1 MKNLIYLSLLILFL
15 FTACQ
20 KDGSIQADYS
30 STGKGGST
38 ARFAS
43 SGDYL
48 YTVNQSQLQVFDISN
63 PTNPVNVANL
73 EIGWGIETIF
83 PYEDK
88 LFIGTQTGMLVYDIA
103 DPINPKKLSMFEHVY
118 SCDPVVV
125 EGDYAYVTLHSEDN
139 WCGQFNNELQI
150 IDIQDIKQPKLIGTY
165 NMINPLGLGIDG
177 DILFICDK
185 GLKVY
190 DVSDK
195 LNIKLLHY
203 FDIEAADVIPYRN
216 VLLVIGEN
224 GLYQYRYENN
234 QLNLLSSLLTVN
246 Q

>member
-1 MKNLIYLSLLILFL
+1 MKNSIYIFLSILALL
-15 FTACQ
+15 TACQ

-48 YTVNQSQLQVFDISN
+48 YTVNQSQLQIFDISN
-63 PTNPVNVANL
+63 PTNPANVANL
-73 EIGWGIETIF
+73 QIGWGIETIF
-83 PYEDK
+83 PYENK

-103 DPINPKKLSMFEHVY
+103 NPQNPKKLSIFEHIY

-150 IDIQDIKQPKLIGTY
+150 IDIQNITQPKLIGTY
-165 NMINPLGLGIDG
+165 SMVNPLGLGIDG
-177 DILFICDK
+177 NLLFVCDK

-190 DVSDK
+190 DISDK
-195 LNIKLLHY
+195 SNIEQLN
-203 FDIEAADVIPYRN
+203 FFNIEATDVIPYRN
-216 VLLVIGEN
+216 ILLVIGKN
-224 GLYQYRYENN
+224 GLYQYIYSGTE
-234 QLNLLSSLLTVN
+234 LKLLSSLLTIN
-246 Q
+246 

>member
-1 MKNLIYLSLLILFL
+1 MKNSIYIFLSILALL
-15 FTACQ
+15 TACQ

-48 YTVNQSQLQVFDISN
+48 YTVNQSQLQIFDISN
-63 PTNPVNVANL
+63 PTNPANVANL
-73 EIGWGIETIF
+73 QIGWGIETIF
-83 PYEDK
+83 PYENK

-103 DPINPKKLSMFEHVY
+103 NPQNPKKLSIFEHIY

-150 IDIQDIKQPKLIGTY
+150 IDIQNITQPKLIGTY
-165 NMINPLGLGIDG
+165 SMVNPLGLGIDG
-177 DILFICDK
+177 NLLFVCDK

-190 DVSDK
+190 DISNK
-195 LNIKLLHY
+195 SNIEQLN
-203 FDIEAADVIPYRN
+203 FFNIEATDVIPYRN
-216 VLLVIGEN
+216 ILLVIGKN
-224 GLYQYRYENN
+224 GLYQYIYSGTE
-234 QLNLLSSLLTVN
+234 LKLLSSLLTIN
-246 Q
+246 

>member
-1 MKNLIYLSLLILFL
+1 MKNSIYIFLSILALL
-15 FTACQ
+15 TACQ

-48 YTVNQSQLQVFDISN
+48 YTVNQSQLQIFDISN
-63 PTNPVNVANL
+63 PTNPANVANL
-73 EIGWGIETIF
+73 QIGWGIETIF

-103 DPINPKKLSMFEHVY
+103 NPQNPKKLSIFEHIY

-150 IDIQDIKQPKLIGTY
+150 IDIQNITQPKLIGTY
-165 NMINPLGLGIDG
+165 SMVNPLGLGIDG
-177 DILFICDK
+177 NLLFVCDK

-190 DVSDK
+190 DISDK
-195 LNIKLLHY
+195 SNIEQLN
-203 FDIEAADVIPYRN
+203 FFNIEATDVIPYRN
-216 VLLVIGEN
+216 ILLVIGKN
-224 GLYQYRYENN
+224 GLYQYIYSGTE
-234 QLNLLSSLLTVN
+234 LKLLSSLLTIN
-246 Q
+246 